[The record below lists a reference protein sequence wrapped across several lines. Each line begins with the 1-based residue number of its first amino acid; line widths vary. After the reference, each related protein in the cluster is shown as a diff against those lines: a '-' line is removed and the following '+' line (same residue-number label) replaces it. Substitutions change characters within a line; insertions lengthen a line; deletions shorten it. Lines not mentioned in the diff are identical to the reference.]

1 MKCETCPNAI
11 WDCCEFYGATRVQKV
26 VIGCKLDKTPEECEE
41 KDKQCGE
48 VGTISL
54 DDFMVCATRY
64 YRMAFDS
71 GTLQG
76 EKIVKR
82 ENMMEALRKYFS
94 IGNSYTYELTRVKS
108 AFEVGTISLDD
119 FEEWGE
125 ENISDLCD
133 YLIQELQKGE

>member
-1 MKCETCPNAI
+1 
-11 WDCCEFYGATRVQKV
+11 
-26 VIGCKLDKTPEECEE
+26 
-41 KDKQCGE
+41 
-48 VGTISL
+48 
-54 DDFMVCATRY
+54 MVCATRY
-64 YRMAFDS
+64 YRMAFDP

-119 FEEWGE
+119 FEEWEE